1 MQARDL
7 AIEYYRRRFGTDV
20 SKVFIH
26 LVREVGEIAL
36 ALERGN
42 VDHAK
47 IEIVESIALLYHLAS
62 IYGIGDID
70 DNMARIYSKKLESIT
85 GNNVSISSKQ

>member
-20 SKVFIH
+20 SKAFIH
-26 LVREVGEIAL
+26 LVREVGEIAF

-42 VDHAK
+42 TDHAK
-47 IEIVESIALLYHLAS
+47 IEIAESIALLYHLAS
-62 IYGIGDID
+62 IYGIDDID
-70 DNMARIYSKKLESIT
+70 GEMARIYSKKLESFT
-85 GNNVSISSKQ
+85 GNNVSIPNKQ

>member
-20 SKVFIH
+20 SKAFIH
-26 LVREVGEIAL
+26 IVREVGEIAF

-42 VDHAK
+42 TDHAK
-47 IEIVESIALLYHLAS
+47 IEIAESIALLYHLAS
-62 IYGIGDID
+62 IYGIDDID
-70 DNMARIYSKKLESIT
+70 DEMARIYSKKLESFT
-85 GNNVSISSKQ
+85 GNNISIPNKQ